1 MYGVWF
7 RVFVFSWQIALDLVK
22 ERSMRTLL
30 IRTFAGLAV
39 LVSFLP
45 FSASPANSAWANPF
59 MMRIVDAQ
67 SGEGL
72 SRVRVTSDE
81 GYVCYTRADGSV
93 LWTES
98 SLMGRD
104 VRFRIDGAGARN
116 VVTAHVIPGGHAQ
129 FTVQ

>member
-1 MYGVWF
+1 
-7 RVFVFSWQIALDLVK
+7 
-22 ERSMRTLL
+22 MRTLI
-30 IRTFAGLAV
+30 IRTLVGLAV
-39 LVSFLP
+39 LLVFLP

-59 MMRIVDAQ
+59 MLRIVDAA

-72 SRVRVTSDE
+72 ARVRVTSDD

-98 SLMGRD
+98 SLMGRH
-104 VRFRIDGAGARN
+104 VRFRIDAPGSKR
-116 VVTAHVIPGGHAQ
+116 VVTAHVTPGGHAE

>member
-1 MYGVWF
+1 
-7 RVFVFSWQIALDLVK
+7 
-22 ERSMRTLL
+22 MRTAI
-30 IRTFAGLAV
+30 IRTLALLAV
-39 LVSFLP
+39 LMFLLP
-45 FSASPANSAWANPF
+45 FSASPANSAWANPY

-104 VRFRIDGAGARN
+104 VRFRIDAAGGKQF
-116 VVTAHVIPGGHAQ
+116 VTARVTPGGHAE
-129 FTVQ
+129 FFVQ

>member
-1 MYGVWF
+1 
-7 RVFVFSWQIALDLVK
+7 
-22 ERSMRTLL
+22 MRTAI
-30 IRTFAGLAV
+30 IRTLAGLGV
-39 LVSFLP
+39 LVFLLP
-45 FSASPANSAWANPF
+45 FTASPANSAWANPY

-104 VRFRIDGAGARN
+104 VRFRIDAARGKRL
-116 VVTAHVIPGGHAQ
+116 VTARVTPGGHAE
-129 FTVQ
+129 FSVHESAPIAPDDLDGLRRRE

>member
-1 MYGVWF
+1 
-7 RVFVFSWQIALDLVK
+7 
-22 ERSMRTLL
+22 MRTMI
-30 IRTFAGLAV
+30 IRTLAGLAV
-39 LVSFLP
+39 LVLFLP

-59 MMRIVDAQ
+59 MMRIVDAE

-104 VRFRIDGAGARN
+104 VRFRIDTVGAKN
-116 VVTAHVIPGGHAQ
+116 VVTAHVTPGGHAQ
-129 FTVQ
+129 FKVQLGQPG

>member
-1 MYGVWF
+1 
-7 RVFVFSWQIALDLVK
+7 
-22 ERSMRTLL
+22 MRTLL
-30 IRTFAGLAV
+30 IRSFAV
-39 LVSFLP
+39 LSVLVVFLP
-45 FSASPANSAWANPF
+45 FGASPANSAWANPF
-59 MMRIVDAQ
+59 MMRIVDAE

-104 VRFRIDGAGARN
+104 VRFRIETVGAKHI
-116 VVTAHVIPGGHAQ
+116 VTARVTPGGNAL
-129 FTVQ
+129 FAVQ